1 MGNYL
6 KKLSDS
12 SQKKYPDKKDVE
24 TSQNMMR
31 DGLKT
36 NGVEETY
43 PDVENDKVLRI
54 QRTLNEKDFA
64 DDVSLDVN
72 LNFNENETFA
82 GFEESSAKE
91 RKQRRNFSKITNEYL
106 EVR

>member
-1 MGNYL
+1 MSKSVAELIINH
-6 KKLSDS
+6 
-12 SQKKYPDKKDVE
+12 
-24 TSQNMMR
+24 
-31 DGLKT
+31 
-36 NGVEETY
+36 
-43 PDVENDKVLRI
+43 I
-54 QRTLNEKDFA
+54 
-64 DDVSLDVN
+64 